1 MKAIKFFA
9 IAACAA
15 ALAVS
20 CNSSKGVAVEAEL
33 PTTAEIDSVSYLI
46 GVNFGS
52 FIKNSNFAEDL
63 SELNMAEIKKGM
75 VDFLSAEGSPYDPNF
90 GEQFDVDPNEMS
102 RILNDF
108 LTKKQSYKAAK
119 NLAEGKAF
127 LAKNALK
134 ENVDTTASGLQYTIE
149 AEGATEKIA
158 PQDTVWVNY
167 RGTLLNGEEF
177 DANDST
183 MFVANR
189 VIRGWTEGLGLLGEG
204 GKATLYI
211 PSDLAYGE
219 RGNRAIEPNSVLIFD
234 VEVLKVGKFVPKE
247 NKYYWQW
254 NSRAELPVSLM
265 SRPVLL
271 REVPGQSRNS
281 SLNIRKAI
289 SLLRYA

>member
-9 IAACAA
+9 TVAFVS
-15 ALAVS
+15 ALALS
-20 CNSSKGVAVEAEL
+20 CSSQPEVKVEAEL
-33 PTTAEIDSVSYLI
+33 PTAAEVDSVSYLI

-52 FIKNSNFAEDL
+52 FLKGNNFAEDL
-63 SELNMAEIKKGM
+63 SELNMAELKKGM
-75 VDFLSAEGSPYDPNF
+75 QDFLKAEGTPYDENF
-90 GEQFDVDPNEMS
+90 GEQFKINLSKMGE
-102 RILNDF
+102 ILNGYIS
-108 LTKKQSYKAAK
+108 KKQTYKAAK

-149 AEGATEKIA
+149 AGGAAEKIA

-167 RGTLLNGEEF
+167 KGTLLDGTVF
-177 DANDST
+177 DENDST

-219 RGNRAIEPNSVLIFD
+219 RGNRAIEPNSVLVFD
-234 VEVLKVGKFVPKE
+234 VEVLKVGKFVAPEEK
-247 NKYYWQW
+247 
-254 NSRAELPVSLM
+254 
-265 SRPVLL
+265 
-271 REVPGQSRNS
+271 
-281 SLNIRKAI
+281 
-289 SLLRYA
+289 